1 MSAVASSSEGCPLCE
16 RPVPVTKHHVKLR
29 RRDRHAKVLVCAAC
43 QQVIH
48 GLYPGTI
55 LARRPDLWTIA
66 GLKADPA
73 IAKALV
79 FVRKVPPGGRMR
91 MRERR

>member
-1 MSAVASSSEGCPLCE
+1 MCPLCE
-16 RPVPVTKHHVKLR
+16 RDIPLTDHHVKLR
-29 RRDRHAKVLVCAAC
+29 RRDAKAKVEVCREC

-48 GLYPGTI
+48 GLYPGTT

-66 GLKADPA
+66 GLRADPD

-79 FVRKVPPGGRMR
+79 FVRKLKPGDRMR
-91 MRERR
+91 MREKR